1 MDMHHQKLTPWY
13 LSALLVLFLGETQS
27 LLAEELPSDV
37 HFVRNVLPVLKTKCF
52 TCHGEDKKDLRGEF
66 NVMSRAALLKGGESG
81 EPSIVAGLPEQ
92 SLLYQA
98 ITRDSDFVGA
108 MPPKENDALTASQV
122 AAMKRWI
129 EQGAVWPTEDEMAA
143 IRTKYQSQWDAE
155 DGVAVATSGGLSE
168 EWTNRRYLP
177 ENLWAYQP
185 LWSDPERILK
195 KTDPN
200 PVDVLINQRLSEV
213 NLAPAPR
220 ADRKTLIRRATY
232 DLLGLPPTHAEIS
245 DFVNDLADDK
255 AAFNKV
261 VERLLTSPHYG
272 EQWARHWLDV
282 VRYADSSGFAN
293 DYERGNAWRYR
304 DYIIRAFNDDKPYD
318 QFIVEQIAGDELD
331 STDPENLIAVGF
343 LRMGP
348 WELTGMEVAKVARQ
362 RFLDDVTD
370 IVGQTFLAHMLQCA
384 RCHDHKFDPIPTRDY
399 YSIQAAFATT
409 QLVERHVSFLED
421 ENVSGFEE
429 KKYLDQ
435 RKKHYNQSLGKLNQ
449 KHSLAAAREWFE
461 LEQKDAEQFEEMVEK
476 LQSKKKGKETTINEV
491 RSAMQKANIDPSL
504 IPPRHVGFKPED
516 FGLERVSR
524 KGLERLKWRYD
535 RYEPYALSVYN
546 GKSIRRSSVQNP
558 VRMPEKPFEKG
569 ELEESF
575 ILTGGDPFSP
585 SLPVEPGRIS
595 AVGAMGFTPDE
606 VENPKLNPTFD
617 RRLELARWIA
627 SKENPLTARVMVNR
641 IWQWH
646 FNKAIA
652 GNPNNFGTTGKKPT
666 HPELLD
672 VLAQEFIESGW
683 SVKAMHRLMMQ
694 SDAYCRSSVH
704 EQTEELEKLDPLR
717 ESYAVFLERRLDA
730 EEIRDSMLAVS
741 GELSEDVGGIPIR
754 PEMNLEA
761 ALQPRQVMGTF
772 AEAWQPSPLPAQR
785 HRRSIYALKIRGQ
798 GDPFMEVFNSP
809 GADLSCERREAS
821 TVTPQVFALMNNK
834 QTFSRSLAL
843 AHAVLKSNPDAT
855 EQQVLSAVFA
865 KTLGRKPSPAETTAC
880 QAHWDKMTERHESI
894 DIKPKE
900 IPLEVTREAV
910 EENTGEKFT
919 FVEPL
924 EFYQDFVPDLQASDV
939 DARTRALAE
948 VCLVLLNSNEFA
960 YVY

>member
-1 MDMHHQKLTPWY
+1 MNNQIMMIWF
-13 LSALLVLFLGETQS
+13 LVFVFILNCGKVNC

-66 NVMSRAALLKGGESG
+66 NVMSRAGLLKGGESG
-81 EPSIVAGLPEQ
+81 EPSIVVGLPEQ

-108 MPPKENDALTASQV
+108 MPPKENDALSASQV
-122 AAMKRWI
+122 AAVKRWI
-129 EQGAVWPTEDEMAA
+129 EQGAVWPTDDEMAA
-143 IRTKYQSQWDAE
+143 IRTKYQSKWDAE
-155 DGVAVATSGGLSE
+155 DGVAVATSGGLSD

-185 LWSDPERILK
+185 LWDDPEGVLK
-195 KTDPN
+195 QKDSN
-200 PVDVLINQRLSEV
+200 PVDVLINQQLSEID
-213 NLAPAPR
+213 LQPAPR

-232 DLLGLPPTHAEIS
+232 DLLGLPPTQTEIAA
-245 DFVNDLADDK
+245 FVDDPDDDK
-255 AAFNKV
+255 VAFNKV
-261 VERLLTSPHYG
+261 IERLLASPHYG

-304 DYIIRAFNDDKPYD
+304 DYVIRAFNDDKPYD

-331 STDPENLIAVGF
+331 SSDPENLIAVGF

-409 QLVERHVSFLED
+409 QLAERHVEFLEE

-435 RKKHYNQSLGKLNQ
+435 RKKHYNQSLGQLRQ
-449 KHSLAAAREWFE
+449 KHTLAAAREWYE
-461 LEQKDAEQFEEMVEK
+461 LEQKDAAQFEEMVAK
-476 LQSKKKGKETTINEV
+476 LQSKKKEKEVNVNEV
-491 RSAMQKANIDPSL
+491 RSAMQKAKIDPSL
-504 IPPRHVGFKPED
+504 IPPRHVGFEPED

-524 KGLERLKWRYD
+524 KGLARLNWRYD

-546 GKSIRRSSVQNP
+546 GKTISRNNVHNP
-558 VRMPEKPFEKG
+558 VRMPEKPLEKG
-569 ELEESF
+569 QLEESF

-595 AVGAMGFTPDE
+595 AVDGMGFTPNE
-606 VENPKLNPTFD
+606 VENSSLNPTFD

-627 SKENPLTARVMVNR
+627 SQENPLTARVMVNR

-672 VLAQEFIESGW
+672 VLAREFIESGW
-683 SVKAMHRLMMQ
+683 SVKAMHRLMLQ
-694 SDAYCRSSVH
+694 SDAYCRSSNH
-704 EQTEELEKLDPLR
+704 QQPAELDKHDPLR
-717 ESYAVFLERRLDA
+717 ETYAVFLERRLDA

-741 GELSEDVGGIPIR
+741 GELNRDVGGIPIR

-798 GDPFMEVFNSP
+798 SDPFMEVFNSP

-834 QTFSRSLAL
+834 QTYSRSLAL
-843 AHAVLKSNPDAT
+843 ANKLLKSNTDAT
-855 EQQVLSAVFA
+855 EQHILSSVFA
-865 KTLGRKPSPAETTAC
+865 KVLGREPSPEEVAAC
-880 QAHWDKMTERHESI
+880 QAHWDKMSERHQSI
-894 DIKPKE
+894 DIKPEE
-900 IPLEVTREAV
+900 IPLEVKREAV